1 MYWTIWLCNS
11 GVFQH
16 AMRMHRP
23 KKARKKLLEYRRTR
37 TAEFNYIELLPK
49 GSRSISSFPSSSFS
63 ISLPFFFCLYFSL
76 SLYLYFSRCVT
87 WVCAPRNDK
96 FVRTSFIL
104 FMGKNKFRQF
114 SFFIQVLWFLYIFQT
129 KLLVLAAKTKKK
141 CKRIIEIYSLFEKQ
155 YLCMECKISRPKL
168 KTLCCGVEIKTK
180 THLTNVAV
188 EFCLK
193 KIICTNFG
201 AF

>member
-1 MYWTIWLCNS
+1 
-11 GVFQH
+11 
-16 AMRMHRP
+16 
-23 KKARKKLLEYRRTR
+23 
-37 TAEFNYIELLPK
+37 
-49 GSRSISSFPSSSFS
+49 
-63 ISLPFFFCLYFSL
+63 
-76 SLYLYFSRCVT
+76 
-87 WVCAPRNDK
+87 
-96 FVRTSFIL
+96 
-104 FMGKNKFRQF
+104 MGKNKFRQF

-201 AF
+201 AFQQQSKQKYIYAVCYVNSLKFALLRNIQCVIPSNTKYFFINMSIVYEETVTPFNFRLQKIKSNCFIAQDFSGFEFIAINWRRVSIAFLASSI